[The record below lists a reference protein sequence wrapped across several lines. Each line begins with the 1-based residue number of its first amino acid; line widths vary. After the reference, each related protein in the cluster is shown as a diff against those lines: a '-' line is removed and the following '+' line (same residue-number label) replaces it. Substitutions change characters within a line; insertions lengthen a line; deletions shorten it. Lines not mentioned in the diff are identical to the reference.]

1 MFEITETRVKLVLGA
16 IAAVAAYLL
25 VQTDVALE
33 PVLRVALGAVIVA
46 LAVLNPEAV
55 KNRLNG

>member
-1 MFEITETRVKLVLGA
+1 MAITETRVKLVLGA
-16 IAAVAAYLL
+16 IAAVAAFLL

-33 PVLRVALGAVIVA
+33 PAVRVALGAVIVA

>member
-1 MFEITETRVKLVLGA
+1 MAITETRVKVVLGA

-46 LAVLNPEAV
+46 LAVLNPESV

>member
-1 MFEITETRVKLVLGA
+1 MAITETRVKVVLGA
-16 IAAVAAYLL
+16 IAAVAAFLL
-25 VQTDVALE
+25 VQPDVALE

-46 LAVLNPEAV
+46 LAVLNPESV